1 VGLLAI
7 LFLLGLCVG
16 SFLNVV
22 IWRVPRGGSVVQPP
36 SHCPDCEMQL
46 EARDL
51 VPILSWVALGGGC
64 RGCRARISVRYPVVE
79 LVTGLLFATV
89 GLRFGLTPALLPFLV
104 FMAVAVALA
113 GIDIDTLTLPRQLVH
128 GGALAGAVLLTLSAV
143 VDGEPSRLVGAAIGA
158 AVATAVLFVLHEITP
173 RGMGFGDVR
182 FAGLIGLH
190 LGWLGLAQVPVA
202 LLLAFVF
209 GAVVGPAWLV
219 VRRRGRRTPIPFGPF
234 LAAGALVTVLW
245 GQPLAHA
252 WLG

>member
-1 VGLLAI
+1 VGLLAV
-7 LFLLGLCVG
+7 LFLLGVCVG

-36 SHCPDCEMQL
+36 SHCPSCDMQL

-51 VPILSWVALGGGC
+51 VPILSWLALRGGC

-79 LVTGLLFATV
+79 LVTGLLFVAV
-89 GLRFGLTPALLPFLV
+89 GLRFGLAPALLPFLV
-104 FMAVAVALA
+104 FIALAVALA
-113 GIDIDTLTLPRQLVH
+113 GIDIDTLTLPRQLIY
-128 GGALAGAVLLTLSAV
+128 GGALAAAVLLTLSAV
-143 VDGEPSRLVGAAIGA
+143 VDGEPSRLMSAAIGA
-158 AVATAVLFVLHEITP
+158 AVATAVLFVVHAISP

-202 LLLAFVF
+202 LVLAFLF
-209 GAVVGPAWLV
+209 GAVVGMGWLV
-219 VRRRGRRTPIPFGPF
+219 VRRQGHRTPIPFGPF
-234 LAAGALVTVLW
+234 LAAAAAVTVLW